1 MPVRTVVK
9 RPIPVQ
15 VIEWTG
21 ANIDEIRAFC
31 TTVGL
36 SPHAEV
42 RVVRPYPGRY
52 SRATIERLEVRTAHG
67 WVPVA
72 PGDYVAYGGHDLYP
86 LAAAVLAADYSDVAE
101 RGTDDD

>member
-1 MPVRTVVK
+1 MLIRTVVK

-21 ANIDEIRAFC
+21 SNIDDIRAFC

-52 SRATIERLEVRTAHG
+52 SRATERLEVNTVHG
-67 WVPVA
+67 WVPVR

-86 LAAAVLAADYSDVAE
+86 LAAAVLAADYTDI
-101 RGTDDD
+101 RTDDD